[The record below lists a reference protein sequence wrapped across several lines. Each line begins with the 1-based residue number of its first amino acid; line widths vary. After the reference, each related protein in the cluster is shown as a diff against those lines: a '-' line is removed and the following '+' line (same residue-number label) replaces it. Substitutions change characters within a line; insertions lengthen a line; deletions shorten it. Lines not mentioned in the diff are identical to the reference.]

1 MISGPLVLAL
11 LVAQDADHEIGV
23 GHIAA
28 TAKCAEHVPATCQE
42 RQGIRRLSLLSA
54 YLGEKECRLGLT
66 VMIAE
71 PPAELKDLF
80 EAGCSVGYSALPPVG
95 ARESGQAVCLPRGI
109 PQLSEDDVAVRE
121 VPHRLRQAVLAA
133 AQIAQAA
140 QQRCLGKQVA
150 RQPGSAKSY
159 LMRALPLVPAG
170 VHLEEVGE
178 QPGELLPE
186 PSQALAPYLVQA
198 HRQARVL
205 GCQPLV

>member
-95 ARESGQAVCLPRGI
+95 ARESGQAVCLFFFNDPATTEI
-109 PQLSEDDVAVRE
+109 YTLSLHD
-121 VPHRLRQAVLAA
+121 
-133 AQIAQAA
+133 
-140 QQRCLGKQVA
+140 
-150 RQPGSAKSY
+150 
-159 LMRALPLVPAG
+159 ALPISRDAANLEHLHQRAE
-170 VHLEEVGE
+170 HLEVEGL
-178 QPGELLPE
+178 G
-186 PSQALAPYLVQA
+186 
-198 HRQARVL
+198 AR
-205 GCQPLV
+205 

>member
-71 PPAELKDLF
+71 PPAELKDLL
-80 EAGCSVGYSALPPVG
+80 EAGCGVGYSALPPVG
-95 ARESGQAVCLPRGI
+95 ARESGQAVGLSRGI

-121 VPHRLRQAVLAA
+121 VRHCLREAVLAA
-133 AQIAQAA
+133 AQVAQAA
-140 QQRCLGKQVA
+140 QQRCLGIPVTC
-150 RQPGSAKSY
+150 QPGSAKSH
-159 LMRALPLVPAG
+159 LMRVLPLVPAG
-170 VHLEEVGE
+170 VYLEEVSEQAGE
-178 QPGELLPE
+178 CLPKA
-186 PSQALAPYLVQA
+186 SQALAPSLVQA
-198 HRQARVL
+198 YCQAGVL